1 MKSAKKA
8 IIIFMIIAGLFG
20 YSQYASASQIG
31 VVVTDSTLLSEDDRG
46 SMHNIQLEFDNPS
59 LLTLTAGET
68 KFVVYVNDE
77 RIGGGTLESF
87 VLPTLSQSL
96 VYGTFQTDS
105 KFQAESDGVV
115 KISGVTTYDVLFTSL
130 DVPFVF
136 YPSEEQSRDFYI
148 YNLVFFPLVL

>member
-31 VVVTDSTLLSEDDRG
+31 VVIIDSMLLSEDDGG

-77 RIGGGTLESF
+77 RVGGGTLESF
-87 VLPTLSQSL
+87 VLPALSQSL
-96 VYGTFQTDS
+96 VYGTFQNDS

-115 KISGVTTYDVLFTSL
+115 KISGVITYDVLFTFI

-136 YPSEEQSRDFYI
+136 YPSEEQSREFTHQ
-148 YNLVFFPLVL
+148 N

>member
-31 VVVTDSTLLSEDDRG
+31 VVIIDSMLLSEDDRG

-68 KFVVYVNDE
+68 QFVVYVNDE
-77 RIGGGTLESF
+77 RVGGGTLESF
-87 VLPTLSQSL
+87 VLPALSQSL

-115 KISGVTTYDVLFTSL
+115 KISGVITYDVLFTFI

-136 YPSEEQSRDFYI
+136 YPSEEQSREFI
-148 YNLVFFPLVL
+148 HQN